1 MTTLVELYNFLEKK
15 RDNKHIDSMFSYDTF
30 SPEEWPKARLE
41 ILMWWKIE
49 SLVEDENCSIDK
61 NFAIAYFNER
71 ADATNNQLLKYRYN
85 YFAHLLSVN
94 DNRFA
99 KRAIDALME
108 VINFLLPEDKGDYP
122 HTAED
127 AMEVLMSLT
136 KRIKYSSTFK
146 CYRSSAFTVSNLFIC
161 DTQI

>member
-85 YFAHLLSVN
+85 YFAHLLSVTS
-94 DNRFA
+94 
-99 KRAIDALME
+99 
-108 VINFLLPEDKGDYP
+108 V
-122 HTAED
+122 H
-127 AMEVLMSLT
+127 
-136 KRIKYSSTFK
+136 
-146 CYRSSAFTVSNLFIC
+146 
-161 DTQI
+161 